1 MEREKENADSSIDR
15 YFVPP
20 PVPLWRQHPAPDQPE
35 FDMTAPVNILLVDD
49 DPAENVIMR
58 ALMRKVANVAIKLH
72 YVETVEAALAF
83 IRSAD
88 PQLDL
93 ILMDNRLQP
102 QADFRETVP
111 ELRQNGYI
119 GPIGVIS
126 SSITDAYFQSID
138 DYGVDFRIDKAELD
152 PTAIG
157 FIIQEF
163 VGKDTR
169 AAQ

>member
-1 MEREKENADSSIDR
+1 MQQIQPVNA
-15 YFVPP
+15 
-20 PVPLWRQHPAPDQPE
+20 QAE
-35 FDMTAPVNILLVDD
+35 FAMTVTINILLVDD

-58 ALMRKVANVAIKLH
+58 ALMRKVPNVDVKLH
-72 YVETVEAALAF
+72 YVETVEAALNF
-83 IRSAD
+83 IRAGE
-88 PQLDL
+88 PRLDM
-93 ILMDNRLQP
+93 ILMDNRLHP

-126 SSITDAYFQSID
+126 SSIADAYFQNID
-138 DYGVDFRIDKAELD
+138 DYGVDFRIDKSELD

-163 VGKDTR
+163 VDKGMGTF
-169 AAQ
+169 Q